1 MPENNK
7 PRVLKNIANHLLD
20 FELKETFYY
29 LKFAQKAKLKADK
42 FLSFFKTNC
51 KITNNMYD
59 INNLYKLKGIKRFI
73 CNTDVTWCKNGKYGY
88 DRGFLC
94 DFPNMKTGDNIA
106 YSIDFGSGKL
116 DKKKKKSLKKY
127 AKNFKHISVR
137 NIFRIEEFKEVT
149 DRDDAV
155 ITIDPTFLIDS
166 SDYDKIAK
174 MPDNLKDYVLVYN
187 CQENDPRIQQKAEEY
202 AKKNGKKVVVID
214 CYVKFFSGYKNLN
227 ISMQGIDEF
236 LGLVKNA
243 DCVFTNSYHGIC
255 FSIIYK
261 KNFVAFGR
269 KANPDKIN
277 TLLELFSLYDCMYSE
292 EDELKIHKIDYD
304 KVYKKLYKY
313 RDEADAF
320 LKTALNK

>member
-1 MPENNK
+1 
-7 PRVLKNIANHLLD
+7 
-20 FELKETFYY
+20 
-29 LKFAQKAKLKADK
+29 
-42 FLSFFKTNC
+42 
-51 KITNNMYD
+51 
-59 INNLYKLKGIKRFI
+59 
-73 CNTDVTWCKNGKYGY
+73 
-88 DRGFLC
+88 
-94 DFPNMKTGDNIA
+94 
-106 YSIDFGSGKL
+106 
-116 DKKKKKSLKKY
+116 
-127 AKNFKHISVR
+127 
-137 NIFRIEEFKEVT
+137 
-149 DRDDAV
+149 
-155 ITIDPTFLIDS
+155 
-166 SDYDKIAK
+166 
-174 MPDNLKDYVLVYN
+174 
-187 CQENDPRIQQKAEEY
+187 
-202 AKKNGKKVVVID
+202 
-214 CYVKFFSGYKNLN
+214 
-227 ISMQGIDEF
+227 MQGIDEF